1 MHHDIHNRGSG
12 IKEKHITVNTRRR
25 VVHFNLLPT
34 RREHMFNDRWSSTDA
49 NDFSRLG
56 HRLTNIR
63 TLILITNIKH
73 PIRVQVRICEYKF
86 KFYDVS
92 PHILMMISLLWGRR
106 MSNMRTFI
114 TNLHWQLHHTIRALI
129 LWIMVTNLYQQTRF
143 QIMLYQLH
151 MKSIWKDSSRFILT
165 NKILFWHF

>member
-1 MHHDIHNRGSG
+1 M
-12 IKEKHITVNTRRR
+12 NTRGR
-25 VVHFNLLPT
+25 VVHIILQVRT
-34 RREHMFNDRWSSTDA
+34 REQMFNDLWSATDV

-56 HRLTNIR
+56 HRLS
-63 TLILITNIKH
+63 NIKLYH
-73 PIRVQVRICEYKF
+73 SIRVQVRICEYNF